1 LSEMARFYYSDSIS
15 GFLLKPKAQVLGA
28 MNDVARSTVQ
38 AAQQSAWINQIELLQ
53 ESLLSFANQGSIY
66 FEFAVP
72 RVGKRV
78 DVILLVGGIV
88 FVLEF
93 KVGERE
99 FTAGAVEQVWDY
111 ALDLKNFHETSHHA
125 AIVPVLIATGALA
138 RPFAVEK
145 SFLGDGVFAPIRIAP
160 SQLEFLIQSALD
172 VEHERQPATALW
184 HEGRYAPTPTIVEA
198 ARALYAGHSVE
209 DISGSGADRQN
220 LGVTS
225 KAVVELVHRAKR
237 EREKVICFV
246 TGVPGAGKTL
256 VGLDISTTEFADEEG
271 KAVYLSGNGPLVKV
285 LQEALARDRYS
296 SLRGSANEI
305 TLSEARRAVTSFIQ
319 NVHHFRDAYIVDNS
333 PPHDHVAV
341 FDEAQRAW
349 NLKETERFMRER
361 GRPDF
366 GMSEPEFLISCMD
379 RHDWAV
385 VVCLVGGGQEINRGE
400 AGISGWFQ
408 ALASRFLDWEVW
420 ISPELRSEHYG
431 LGLGAT
437 EVRAR
442 GKFHESRDLHLS
454 TSIRS
459 FRAAGLSDLIESVL
473 AQDVAGSKRLLVE
486 VGARYPIVITRSVQ
500 AAKSWVRSKA
510 RGSERYGL
518 MVSSQAQRLKPL
530 AIDVR
535 VSTNPVHWFLKGPD
549 DVRSSFYLEDA
560 ATEFDV
566 QGLEVDWSCVVWDG
580 DFRMTPAGWEHSS
593 FKGNRWE
600 KIRKAERQTY
610 LKNSYRVLLT
620 RARQG
625 MAIVVPEGDLAD
637 TTRSP
642 HLYDGTFSY
651 LESLGLPRI

>member
-1 LSEMARFYYSDSIS
+1 MARFYFSDSIS
-15 GFLLKPKAQVLGA
+15 GFLSKSKEQVLGA
-28 MNDVARSTVQ
+28 MNDVARSTIQ
-38 AAQQSAWINQIELLQ
+38 AAQQSAWITQIELLQ
-53 ESLLSFANQGSIY
+53 ESLSPFANCGSIY

-78 DVILLVGGIV
+78 DVVLLVNGIV

-93 KVGERE
+93 KVRERE
-99 FTAGAVEQVWDY
+99 FTAAALEQVWDY
-111 ALDLKNFHETSHHA
+111 ALDLKNFHETSHHI
-125 AIVPVLIATGALA
+125 AIVPVLIATAALA
-138 RPFAVEK
+138 RPILVEK
-145 SFLGDGVFAPIRIAP
+145 SSTDDGVYAPIRIAP
-160 SQLEFLIQSALD
+160 PQLAFLIQSVLNSGQDQQLAS
-172 VEHERQPATALW
+172 ELW
-184 HEGRYAPTPTIVEA
+184 HEGRYVPTPTIVEA

-209 DISGSGADRQN
+209 EISGSGADRQN
-220 LGVTS
+220 LSVTS
-225 KAVVELVHRAKR
+225 KAVVELVHSAQH
-237 EREKVICFV
+237 ERKKVICFV

-256 VGLDISTTEFADEEG
+256 VGLDISTTKFADQEG

-285 LQEALARDRYS
+285 LQEALALDRHG
-296 SLRGSANEI
+296 SLRDSAAEI

-319 NVHHFRDAYIVDNS
+319 NVHHFRDAYIVDTS

-349 NLKETERFMRER
+349 NKHETERFMRER

-385 VVCLVGGGQEINRGE
+385 IVCLVGGGQEINRGE

-408 ALASRFLDWEVW
+408 ALGSRFSGWEVW
-420 ISPELRSEHYG
+420 VSPALQSEHYG
-431 LGLGAT
+431 LGAGADA
-437 EVRAR
+437 VR
-442 GKFHESRDLHLS
+442 ESGRLREARDLHLS

-459 FRAAGLSDLIESVL
+459 FRATGLSDLIQSVL
-473 AQDVAGSKRLLVE
+473 DVDVAGSKRLLAE
-486 VGARYPIVITRSVQ
+486 IGTRYPIVITRSVE
-500 AAKSWVRSKA
+500 AAKNWVRRKA

-580 DFRMTPAGWEHSS
+580 DFRMTSDGWEHSS

-600 KIRKAERQTY
+600 KVRKLERQTY

-625 MAIVVPEGDLAD
+625 MAIVVPEGDLKD
-637 TTRSP
+637 LTRSP
-642 HLYDGTFSY
+642 HLYDGTFTY
-651 LESLGLPRI
+651 LESLGIPRI